1 MARFSDFKYTFLQ
14 IHERKPD
21 LDIRSSIPSKRGEER
36 ILFLTYT
43 FVMFVEYAYDLLENI
58 LKKKLIRI
66 QNVYKQSEFLP
77 QQESQKVRANIDLT
91 LFLPL
96 KSQYLLYK
104 IALYEIKGYS
114 DLMTFLNLLSSR
126 PPSRV
131 SNRDL
136 NMLITILAID
146 IT

>member
-1 MARFSDFKYTFLQ
+1 
-14 IHERKPD
+14 
-21 LDIRSSIPSKRGEER
+21 
-36 ILFLTYT
+36 
-43 FVMFVEYAYDLLENI
+43 MFVEYAYDLLENI

-66 QNVYKQSEFLP
+66 QNVNKQSEFLP

-104 IALYEIKGYS
+104 IVLYEIKGYS
-114 DLMTFLNLLSSR
+114 DLMTFFNLLSSR
-126 PPSRV
+126 PPCRV